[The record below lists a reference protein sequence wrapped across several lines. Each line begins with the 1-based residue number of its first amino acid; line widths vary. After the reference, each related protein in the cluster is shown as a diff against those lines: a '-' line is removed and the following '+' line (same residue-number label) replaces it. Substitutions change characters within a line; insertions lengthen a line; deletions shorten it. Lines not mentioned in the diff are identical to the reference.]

1 MKRTYLQFVIILT
14 LLVLVMV
21 GCSDS
26 NKASSEGADEKLKLR
41 MGYVMAEGSP
51 THQSAKQFAENVAE
65 RTNGMIEIELFP
77 NSTLGS
83 DADVLEQAKLGTP
96 VIAYNNPSGLQ
107 DMAPDLSVLGGPFL
121 VEDWNQL
128 QKVINSDFMEE
139 QEALLQEKGLRVL
152 AFNWYFGGRHVISDR
167 VVEIPE
173 DLKGAKVRSSPLPM
187 WQETIKAMGA
197 NPTSL
202 EWAEVYPGLEQGIIV
217 GAEAPLETLYSSKIH
232 EVADHISLT
241 GHFKQVNGWL
251 MSEDVFSSLPE
262 EYQKILLEEAV
273 AAGELAT
280 QTTIDKENEYEQKLK
295 DEGVTITQPDVNAF
309 KDATSG
315 VYDILSEN
323 WSEGTYERVKEIIG
337 N

>member
-1 MKRTYLQFVIILT
+1 MRKIYLQFAMLLT
-14 LLVLVMV
+14 LLVLVMA

-26 NKASSEGADEKLKLR
+26 NVESSEGTDEKVTLR

-51 THQSAKQFAENVAE
+51 THESVKQFAKNVAE
-65 RTNGMIEIELFP
+65 RTNGTIEIELFP

-128 QKVINSDFMEE
+128 QKVIDSDFMKE
-139 QEALLQEKGLRVL
+139 QEALLEENGLRVL

-167 VVEIPE
+167 VVETPE

-251 MSEDVFSSLPE
+251 MSEKVFSGLSE
-262 EYQKILLEEAV
+262 ENQQILLEEAK

-280 QTTIDKENEYEQKLK
+280 QATIEQEKEYEQKLK
-295 DEGVTITQPDVNAF
+295 DEGVTITQPDVDAF
-309 KDATSG
+309 KEATSS
-315 VYDILSEN
+315 VYDILSDS
-323 WSEGTYERVKEIIG
+323 WSDGTYERVKEII
-337 N
+337 NN